1 MALKKGVVEVA
12 NAKIIEQKAAIVSEI
27 KDKFAQAKSVVLF
40 DARGLK
46 VSEVNEL
53 RRALRESG
61 SNYKVYKN
69 TLTKRAVVES
79 GLELESYL
87 EGPTAISF
95 SDDELAPVKII
106 SEFAK
111 THEALEL
118 KAGIVEG
125 KIANVEELNSYAQI
139 PSRDGL
145 LTMLAG
151 GMIGVVRDLSI
162 CLDLYSKE
170 KEEN

>member
-1 MALKKGVVEVA
+1 MA
-12 NAKIIEQKAAIVSEI
+12 NAKIIEQKKAVVAEI
-27 KDKFAQAKSVVLF
+27 KDKFDNAKSVVLF

-53 RRALRESG
+53 RRKLRESG
-61 SNYKVYKN
+61 SEYKVYKN
-69 TLTKRAVVES
+69 TLTKRAVEETDFD
-79 GLELESYL
+79 LANFL

-95 SDDELAPVKII
+95 STDELAPVKII

-111 THEALEL
+111 NHEALEV

-125 KIANVEELNSYAQI
+125 KVANIEELNEYAKI
-139 PSRDGL
+139 PSREGL

-151 GMIGVVRDLSI
+151 GMIATVRDLSI

-170 KEEN
+170 KEETK